1 LLSPVVSSFSSP
13 AYPRDLHSVPTRRS
27 SDLAKLI
34 VWGETRV
41 VALERMRRALREL
54 TIVGIPS
61 SQAFHL
67 RVMDDPEFQRGDL
80 DVTYRSE
87 EHTSE
92 LQSPDQ
98 LVCRL
103 LLEKKK

>member
-1 LLSPVVSSFSSP
+1 
-13 AYPRDLHSVPTRRS
+13 
-27 SDLAKLI
+27 
-34 VWGETRV
+34 

-80 DVTYRSE
+80 DVTYLERAGTRLRVGEVPAELTRPLVVAAALLAE
-87 EHTSE
+87 EQRATAPPE
-92 LQSPDQ
+92 QPTAQPPD
-98 LVCRL
+98 RPSAWL
-103 LLEKKK
+103 LAARREALGQ